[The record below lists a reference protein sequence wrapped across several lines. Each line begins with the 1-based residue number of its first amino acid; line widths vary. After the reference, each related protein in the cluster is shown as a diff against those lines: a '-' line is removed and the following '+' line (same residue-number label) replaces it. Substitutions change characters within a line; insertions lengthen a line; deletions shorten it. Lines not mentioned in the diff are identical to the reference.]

1 MSDYF
6 FKKKIDAV
14 ILCGGVG
21 SRIKQIS
28 RGIPK
33 SLLKINDKPFIN
45 YIFNITKNYNFEKIY
60 LLTGYKSHLF
70 DYLHKSKINF
80 VDIEC
85 IKEKRVMGTG
95 GALYNLKKRKI
106 NDFILLN
113 GDSIL
118 KLNYLELIK
127 TVKKTMGAMALTYN
141 YNYKSNK
148 KLSNLSLKNKKII
161 FNKKGRFMN
170 AGVYFFKKKILRK
183 IQNKYQSLENDILP
197 NLIKKKQISGLI
209 NRDFFIDI
217 GTPNNFKKAK
227 KKIFNKFYKP
237 AVFLDRD
244 GVINY
249 DYGYVNNYKDFKL
262 RPGVIKGLK
271 LLQDSEYLL
280 FVVTNQAGIAKKIFS
295 EKDFL
300 NLHLKIKKKFLKKNI
315 IINDVMYCPHHPNG
329 ISIKY
334 KKNCNCRKPK
344 NGMIKKLFKNY
355 DVNKNKSFMIGDKK
369 SDEICSKKSNLKF
382 VYAQKNFYFQIKK
395 FLRKSYV

>member
-118 KLNYLELIK
+118 KLN
-127 TVKKTMGAMALTYN
+127 
-141 YNYKSNK
+141 
-148 KLSNLSLKNKKII
+148 
-161 FNKKGRFMN
+161 
-170 AGVYFFKKKILRK
+170 
-183 IQNKYQSLENDILP
+183 
-197 NLIKKKQISGLI
+197 
-209 NRDFFIDI
+209 
-217 GTPNNFKKAK
+217 
-227 KKIFNKFYKP
+227 
-237 AVFLDRD
+237 
-244 GVINY
+244 
-249 DYGYVNNYKDFKL
+249 
-262 RPGVIKGLK
+262 
-271 LLQDSEYLL
+271 
-280 FVVTNQAGIAKKIFS
+280 
-295 EKDFL
+295 
-300 NLHLKIKKKFLKKNI
+300 
-315 IINDVMYCPHHPNG
+315 
-329 ISIKY
+329 
-334 KKNCNCRKPK
+334 
-344 NGMIKKLFKNY
+344 
-355 DVNKNKSFMIGDKK
+355 
-369 SDEICSKKSNLKF
+369 
-382 VYAQKNFYFQIKK
+382 
-395 FLRKSYV
+395 